1 MESPDCFALCGD
13 SMPVC
18 CCLCSL
24 ILSPVCLDW
33 WLNEYLISVYEGG
46 DMGGRIFELILKR
59 RHAWKSRP
67 IWNSLPYLRLAKK
80 LSYSISA
87 MSHNTWHPLT
97 PNWFKCR
104 SVVWIRNTADI
115 YITTLVWQTS
125 GKSRSSNESIQVN
138 KGNKDYL
145 ENLKTWQT
153 GIFELAMGIN

>member
-1 MESPDCFALCGD
+1 MESRDCFALCGG

-33 WLNEYLISVYEGG
+33 WLNEYLISVYGGG

-67 IWNSLPYLRLAKK
+67 LWNSLPNLRLAKK

-87 MSHNTWHPLT
+87 MSHNFKLIHLT
-97 PNWFKCR
+97 PF
-104 SVVWIRNTADI
+104 NT
-115 YITTLVWQTS
+115 
-125 GKSRSSNESIQVN
+125 
-138 KGNKDYL
+138 
-145 ENLKTWQT
+145 
-153 GIFELAMGIN
+153 